1 MVAARRVPAPL
12 VPAAPFVYGDVMPGS
27 PVIKLIL
34 AAALLL
40 LVPAPRA
47 QAHDWNDA
55 RIQWRTYDDALAVAK
70 KEHKPICLIVF
81 TEWCPHCANYS
92 KVFADPTV
100 VERAKRFVMVH
111 VDSDKEADVAK
122 QFSLDGGYI
131 PRTFFLSSDGK
142 VDPSIQAPRDRYRY
156 FYDEHAPA
164 SVLAGMDAALAK
176 LK

>member
-1 MVAARRVPAPL
+1 MPL
-12 VPAAPFVYGDVMPGS
+12 PPS
-27 PVIKLIL
+27 TRTIL
-34 AAALLL
+34 AAVLLL
-40 LVPAPRA
+40 LATVPRA

-55 RIQWRTYDDALAVAK
+55 QIQWRGYDDALAVAK

-111 VDSDKEADVAK
+111 VDSDKDSDVAK
-122 QFSLDGGYI
+122 QFALDGGYI
-131 PRTFFLSSDGK
+131 PRTFFLASDGK

-156 FYDEHAPA
+156 FYDERAPS

>member
-1 MVAARRVPAPL
+1 MRKGHRPRT
-12 VPAAPFVYGDVMPGS
+12 M
-27 PVIKLIL
+27 L
-34 AAALLL
+34 AVALLL
-40 LVPAPRA
+40 LASASLVR
-47 QAHDWNDA
+47 AHDWNDA
-55 RIQWRTYDDALAVAK
+55 QIKWLSYDDALATAK

-92 KVFADPTV
+92 KVFADPAV

-111 VDSDKEADVAK
+111 VDSDKQGDVAK
-122 QFSLDGGYI
+122 QFALDGGYI
-131 PRTFFLSSDGK
+131 PRTLFLSSDGK

-164 SVLAGMDAALAK
+164 SVLAGMDAALQK